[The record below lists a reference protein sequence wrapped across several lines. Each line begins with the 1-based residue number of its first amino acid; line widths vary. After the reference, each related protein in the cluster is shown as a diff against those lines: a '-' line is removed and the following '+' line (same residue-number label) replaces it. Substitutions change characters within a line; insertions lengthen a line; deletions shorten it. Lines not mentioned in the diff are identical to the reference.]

1 MVPHANK
8 VVGLVLVFFALLLP
22 STADARSNLPSVLTG
37 LSPRD
42 TVVGCGGCHSIQLGA
57 TIAVDIAPNSGLG
70 TLAPGATGTYKVT
83 ANTNIV
89 ASMRM
94 GVVIAAGDSP
104 QPLSGAAPLSPN
116 FSASRELIH
125 DSTLG
130 ALPSIDVNGDAFYTF
145 NYTMPVGATLGTSH
159 TLYAVARVGS
169 GSGGGAWAAAP
180 NLAVL
185 AATVPGQ
192 PTGVTATPLNTAAS
206 ISFGAAPIN
215 GSNIAFY
222 RATASPGGA
231 TATNTV
237 SPITLSGLTNGTTYT
252 ITVTATN
259 AAGTGSGA
267 ATTVTPRTIPTA
279 PVIGSALA
287 GINSVSAAFTP
298 TPPANNGGSAITSYT
313 ATCGGQSTSAAGS
326 PINVIGLTGG
336 VAVNCTVFATN
347 AAGNSALSGVSN
359 TVTPTSLPGAPTGVL
374 ATPGNAQAI
383 VSFSAPVN
391 NGGSMITSYTVTSNP
406 GGFSSTGAALSRT
419 VTGLTNGTSYTFT
432 VTALNGVGSGPSSAP
447 SVAVTPAT
455 VPGTPTGVSA
465 TPGGNQ
471 ATFFFTAPMNNGGSN
486 ITGYTVTCSP
496 SGTITGAG
504 SPITLA
510 GLTNGVLHS
519 CNVTANNVM
528 GVSVAANVSV
538 TPTAGAVA
546 PTFSSANTT
555 TFFAGSGG
563 TFTATV
569 LGNPAVSVA
578 LTGVLP
584 TGVTFTPGT
593 RTISGTPAIG
603 TSGSYLVTLTA
614 SNGLPPDATQ
624 VFTLVVGKAGQN
636 ITFDAIPGGQLVGV
650 AVQLSAVSSSGLP
663 VSFSSATPGVCTISG
678 NNAILVNTGFCTVNA
693 DQPGNANFNPTAQ
706 IQQSFAVNSSGNLS
720 NGGNLWIN
728 RCIACHGGTPNM
740 TVIIPATANGARSA
754 SAMFFAMFGGGAGI
768 HSTAANSPSP
778 LTLTNRIDLAAF
790 IGQEVPGTNPSN
802 VAVPYNGSATFAIP
816 KIVLFSFSNTFT
828 LLQEVVPPL
837 KGTVF
842 FSGTNATYT
851 PFIGQ
856 FGSDSFTWQATGPGG
871 VSETRAVTLVI
882 TNPPAPIITSSSS
895 TTATVGVPFSFSILA
910 TNSPTAFAS
919 SALPPGLYLNTIT
932 GQIYGVPTS
941 INNFSVT
948 LSAIG
953 AGGTGNLGF
962 TIFIVPPPPVITS
975 AATVPG
981 QAFTAFS
988 YSITASNGPT
998 SFSASGLPPGLAV
1011 NATTGVIS
1019 GNPTVSGSFMA
1030 MVSAS
1035 NVSGTGSAALTLN
1048 IAGPTLTVTP
1058 AGTGSG
1064 SVASNPAGI
1073 SCGATCAAN
1082 FSAGSVVTLSA
1093 SANGGSFFAGWSG
1106 AGCSGTGSCGVTMN
1120 ALQTVTPTFS
1130 LITVPGA
1137 PTGVTALAGDGSA
1150 SVTFTAP
1157 ASNGGSMIT
1166 GYTATCGASGN
1177 SGAASP
1183 IVVSGLTIGVT
1194 VTCTVVANNIAG
1206 ASAAS
1211 APPVSVTPITVPDP
1225 PTGLSAMPGNMQAT
1239 ITFTAP
1245 LSNGGAGIS
1254 SYAATCT
1261 SIGQPPQVGSAA
1273 TSPIA
1278 VVALVNGAQYDCS
1291 VSAANAA
1298 GNSAPSISVIVTP
1311 RTFPSVP
1318 QNLKVTARDGR
1329 AILTFGPP
1337 ADDGGSAITSY
1348 GVTCDPGGYGVAGTA
1363 SLITVYGL
1371 VNGTNYDCNVV
1382 AINAAGG
1389 ANKATFMQFAPAVDT
1404 GNNYWT
1410 QICTG
1415 CHATTMPVMSQLN
1428 AAGSTR
1434 GVLQFVIPNQPSMAA
1449 APQVTDLTADELT
1462 AIANYLASVI
1472 PASAETIPFNT
1483 AKLLNF
1489 ASQISVGSVSFETL
1503 DVVTPPLNGTLSAFT
1518 GTSITF
1524 TPNAG
1529 YVGSDFFT
1537 FRGTRTTPSTLLG
1550 DPRAVNI
1557 TVQPPPPQPTIN
1569 SALAASGTNG
1579 VGFNYTITATD
1590 SPTSF
1595 GATGLP
1601 SGLFVNVMSGL
1612 INGTPSVAGTF
1623 MVTISATNS
1632 GGTGVAILVL
1642 TLNPGAIAFT
1652 GSIGSRKTHAGI
1664 DYDLP
1669 LDTMAQI
1676 SGAFTVEP
1684 RAIGGGH
1691 RIVFHFN
1698 NTVSS
1703 VTSVS
1708 ARDANMMPV
1717 GTATPSFNSNELI
1730 VTLTGVPDNQ
1740 RMTVTVTG
1748 VNGSALTVPVAVGFL
1763 IGDVT
1768 NNHAV
1773 NAADISAVKSRI
1785 GPTTGANFMFDLNAS
1800 GAVSNADVSTVKARS
1815 GLVIP

>member
-1 MVPHANK
+1 MCFGRQSQIMVPHANK
-8 VVGLVLVFFALLLP
+8 IVGPAMLFFALLV
-22 STADARSNLPSVLTG
+22 STSAGAFSNTPTSLTG

-42 TVVGCGGCHSIQLGA
+42 SVTSCGQCHTIQALA
-57 TIAVDIAPNSGLG
+57 TISVAITPNNGLG
-70 TLAPGATGTYKVT
+70 TLAPGATAIYRVT
-83 ANTNIV
+83 ANTNIS
-89 ASMRM
+89 ATMRM
-94 GVVIAAGDSP
+94 GVVIAASDSP

-125 DSTLG
+125 ASGLG
-130 ALPSIDVNGDAFYTF
+130 ALPPIDVNGDAFYTF
-145 NYTMPVGATLGTSH
+145 NYTMPAGAALGTSH

-180 NLAVL
+180 NLPVL
-185 AATVPGQ
+185 AATVPGL
-192 PTGVTATPLNTAAS
+192 PTSVTATPLNGSAS

-215 GSNIAFY
+215 GSNITFY
-222 RATASPGGA
+222 QATASPGGV

-237 SPITLSGLTNGTTYT
+237 SPITLNGLNNGTTYT
-252 ITVTATN
+252 VTITATN
-259 AAGTGSGA
+259 AAGTGNGA
-267 ATTVTPRTIPTA
+267 ATTVTPRTIPNAPIIGTA
-279 PVIGSALA
+279 TAGVNSA
-287 GINSVSAAFTP
+287 STAFTP

-313 ATCGGQSTSAAGS
+313 ATCGGQSASAAGS

-347 AAGNSALSGVSN
+347 AAGNSVLSGVSN
-359 TVTPTSLPGAPTGVL
+359 TVTPTSLPGAPTGVS
-374 ATPGNAQAI
+374 AMPGNAQAI
-383 VSFSAPVN
+383 VSFSAPAN

-406 GGFSSTGAALSRT
+406 GGFSATGAMSPRT

-432 VTALNGVGSGPSSAP
+432 VTALNGVGAGPSSAP

-486 ITGYTVTCSP
+486 ITGYTITCSP
-496 SGTITGAG
+496 SGTITGAA

-546 PTFSSANTT
+546 PTFTSANTT

-563 TFTATV
+563 TFAATV
-569 LGNPAVSVA
+569 LGNPAVNVA

-584 TGVTFTPGT
+584 SGVTFTPGT

-603 TSGSYLVTLTA
+603 TSGSYPVTLTA

-624 VFTLVVGKAGQN
+624 VFTLVVGRASQN
-636 ITFDAIPGGQLVGV
+636 INFDPIPGGQLVGV

-693 DQPGNANFNPTAQ
+693 DQSGDANFNPATQ
-706 IQQSFAVNSSGNLS
+706 IQRSFAVNSSGNVS

-728 RCIACHGGTPNM
+728 RCISCHGGTPNM
-740 TVIIPATANGARSA
+740 TVIIPATANGSRSS
-754 SAMFFAMFGGGAGI
+754 SAISFAMFGGGAGI
-768 HSTAANSPSP
+768 HSTAANFPSP
-778 LTLTNRIDLAAF
+778 LTPTNWIDLAAF
-790 IGQEVPGTNPSN
+790 IGQEVPGTNPGN
-802 VAVPYNGSATFAIP
+802 VAVPFNGSATFAIP
-816 KIVLFSFSNTFT
+816 KIVLFSSSNTFT
-828 LLQEVVPPL
+828 SLQVVVPPL

-842 FSGTNATYT
+842 FSGTNATYS
-851 PFIGQ
+851 PFFGQ
-856 FGSDSFTWQATGPGG
+856 SGSDSFTWQATGPGG

-882 TNPPAPIITSSSS
+882 SNPPAPIFTSSSS

-948 LSAIG
+948 ISAIG

-975 AATVPG
+975 AATVSG
-981 QAFTAFS
+981 QAFASFS
-988 YSITASNGPT
+988 YSITASNGPI
-998 SFSASGLPPGLAV
+998 SFSASGLPSGLAV
-1011 NATTGVIS
+1011 NTMTGIIS
-1019 GNPTVSGSFMA
+1019 GNPTGSGSFVA
-1030 MVSAS
+1030 MISAS

-1048 IAGPTLTVTP
+1048 IAAPTLTVTP

-1064 SVASNPAGI
+1064 SVGSNPASI
-1073 SCGATCAAN
+1073 NCGATCAAN
-1082 FSAGSVVTLSA
+1082 FSAGSMVTLSA

-1106 AGCSGTGSCGVTMN
+1106 AGCSGTGLCVVTMN
-1120 ALQTVTPTFS
+1120 AFQTVTPTFN
-1130 LITVPGA
+1130 LITVPDA
-1137 PTGVTALAGDGSA
+1137 PTGVTAMAGDGSA
-1150 SVTFTAP
+1150 SVEFTVP

-1166 GYTATCGASGN
+1166 GFTATCGAASN

-1183 IVVSGLTIGVT
+1183 IVVSGLTNGVS
-1194 VTCTVVANNIAG
+1194 VTCTVIANNIAG

-1211 APPVSVTPITVPDP
+1211 TPPVSVTPITVPGA
-1225 PTGLSAMPGNMQAT
+1225 PTGASAMPGNAQA
-1239 ITFTAP
+1239 IVTFTAP
-1245 LSNGGAGIS
+1245 ASNGGGNIS
-1254 SYAATCT
+1254 VYTATCSAVGQT
-1261 SIGQPPQVGSAA
+1261 TRIGTAA
-1273 TSPIA
+1273 MSPIT
-1278 VVALVNGAQYDCS
+1278 VSSLVNGVQYDCS
-1291 VSAANAA
+1291 VTATNVV
-1298 GNSAPSISVIVTP
+1298 GNSSPSPSVLVTP
-1311 RTFPSVP
+1311 
-1318 QNLKVTARDGR
+1318 
-1329 AILTFGPP
+1329 I
-1337 ADDGGSAITSY
+1337 
-1348 GVTCDPGGYGVAGTA
+1348 
-1363 SLITVYGL
+1363 
-1371 VNGTNYDCNVV
+1371 
-1382 AINAAGG
+1382 
-1389 ANKATFMQFAPAVDT
+1389 
-1404 GNNYWT
+1404 
-1410 QICTG
+1410 
-1415 CHATTMPVMSQLN
+1415 
-1428 AAGSTR
+1428 
-1434 GVLQFVIPNQPSMAA
+1434 
-1449 APQVTDLTADELT
+1449 
-1462 AIANYLASVI
+1462 
-1472 PASAETIPFNT
+1472 
-1483 AKLLNF
+1483 
-1489 ASQISVGSVSFETL
+1489 
-1503 DVVTPPLNGTLSAFT
+1503 
-1518 GTSITF
+1518 
-1524 TPNAG
+1524 
-1529 YVGSDFFT
+1529 
-1537 FRGTRTTPSTLLG
+1537 
-1550 DPRAVNI
+1550 
-1557 TVQPPPPQPTIN
+1557 
-1569 SALAASGTNG
+1569 
-1579 VGFNYTITATD
+1579 
-1590 SPTSF
+1590 
-1595 GATGLP
+1595 
-1601 SGLFVNVMSGL
+1601 
-1612 INGTPSVAGTF
+1612 
-1623 MVTISATNS
+1623 
-1632 GGTGVAILVL
+1632 
-1642 TLNPGAIAFT
+1642 AIAFT
-1652 GSIGSRKTHAGI
+1652 GSIDSRKTHAGI
-1664 DYDLP
+1664 DRDLP

-1684 RAIGGGH
+1684 RAIGSGH

-1708 ARDANMMPV
+1708 ALDANMMPV

-1740 RMTVTVTG
+1740 RMTVTVSG

-1763 IGDVT
+1763 VGDVT

-1800 GAVSNADVSTVKARS
+1800 GEVSSADVSTVKARS